1 MKKKEE
7 LASLA
12 ATFVATVKHLQQEA
26 GVNDSELSR
35 AIDLDRGTLSR
46 LLSGE
51 TIDPRLSTISAIAR
65 FFAVPMSSLFGE
77 ESRGFVPVYEQ
88 RSLRDARKVSSAP
101 RHGQLWIRVSNA
113 NSSRFAIALA
123 PKSRTEPLPHNA
135 ILGEGVW
142 IFGTLLTFVIAYGA
156 VQKFL
161 TAPQKAETT
170 LPLQLLKTLLDYK
183 RQELNDLK
191 DGILNNSGT
200 ARTTTAF
207 LDMVQLRH
215 PQIDT
220 PVNFWVR

>member
-12 ATFVATVKHLQQEA
+12 ATFVATIKHLQQEA

-77 ESRGFVPVYEQ
+77 ESRGFVSVYEQ
-88 RSLRDARKVSSAP
+88 RSLRDARKVSAAP

-135 ILGEGVW
+135 ILVIGDYASLDSGDFAFVEVDEQ
-142 IFGTLLTFVIAYGA
+142 TYTFV
-156 VQKFL
+156 KL
-161 TAPQKAETT
+161 TDGEKLIGYDIESTS
-170 LPLQLLKTLLDYK
+170 K
-183 RQELNDLK
+183 RRP
-191 DGILNNSGT
+191 ILINEQAIIGKVVEIIMGT
-200 ARTTTAF
+200 SSE
-207 LDMVQLRH
+207 
-215 PQIDT
+215 
-220 PVNFWVR
+220 

>member
-77 ESRGFVPVYEQ
+77 DSRGFVPVYEQ
-88 RSLRDARKVSSAP
+88 RSLRDALKVSATS
-101 RHGQLWIRVSNA
+101 RHDQLWIRVSNA

-123 PKSRTEPLPHNA
+123 PKSRTEPLPRNA
-135 ILGEGVW
+135 
-142 IFGTLLTFVIAYGA
+142 TLVVGDYASLDSGDLALVEVDEQTYTFV
-156 VQKFL
+156 KL
-161 TAPQKAETT
+161 TDSEKLIGYDIESTSKHRPIVINKQAIVGKVVEIIMG
-170 LPLQLLKTLLDYK
+170 
-183 RQELNDLK
+183 R
-191 DGILNNSGT
+191 
-200 ARTTTAF
+200 
-207 LDMVQLRH
+207 
-215 PQIDT
+215 
-220 PVNFWVR
+220 

>member
-12 ATFVATVKHLQQEA
+12 ATFVATIKHLQQEA

-88 RSLRDARKVSSAP
+88 RSLRDARKVSAAP

-123 PKSRTEPLPHNA
+123 PQEPHRTA
-135 ILGEGVW
+135 S
-142 IFGTLLTFVIAYGA
+142 A
-156 VQKFL
+156 QC
-161 TAPQKAETT
+161 
-170 LPLQLLKTLLDYK
+170 
-183 RQELNDLK
+183 
-191 DGILNNSGT
+191 
-200 ARTTTAF
+200 
-207 LDMVQLRH
+207 H
-215 PQIDT
+215 PCHRRLC
-220 PVNFWVR
+220 FS